1 MSDEPGNPPR
11 PPRRKRYAGTHPRR
25 FDQRYKELSPEKYPE
40 LVEHVRQAG
49 RTPAGTHVPI
59 MVAEVMQA
67 LAPAPGDV
75 AADCTLGYGGHAQ
88 EFLKRMLPG
97 GRVIGFD
104 VDAEQLERTAQR
116 LEGFGEAFK
125 AVRGNFAGL
134 GKALAAEG
142 LDGFDVIFADL
153 GVSSM
158 QVDDPRRGFSYKHEG
173 PLDMRM
179 DARLARS
186 AADLAASLSR
196 EELSQAL
203 RELGDEED
211 HQAIAAEIVRVRR
224 ERPIRTTGEL
234 VDAVFRAKKLNRR
247 RWREQTE
254 EGLHP
259 AARTFQAMR
268 ILVNDE
274 LGSLRQLLRLA
285 PYCLRAGGRIGILS
299 FHSGEDRLVKQAF
312 REGLRNGDYAQAA
325 DEVVRPTAQEVHSN
339 PRSSSAKLR
348 WARK

>member
-1 MSDEPGNPPR
+1 MDEVIACLRPMPG
-11 PPRRKRYAGTHPRR
+11 
-25 FDQRYKELSPEKYPE
+25 EI
-40 LVEHVRQAG
+40 V
-49 RTPAGTHVPI
+49 
-59 MVAEVMQA
+59 
-67 LAPAPGDV
+67 
-75 AADCTLGYGGHAQ
+75 ADCTLGYGGHA
-88 EFLKRMLPG
+88 EPFLARVLPG

-104 VDAEQLERTAQR
+104 VDGEQLERTQRR

-125 AVRGNFAGL
+125 ALRGNFAGL

-158 QVDDPRRGFSYKHEG
+158 QVDDPRRGFSYKREG

-196 EELSQAL
+196 EELSRAL
-203 RELGDEED
+203 LELGDEED
-211 HQAIAAEIVRVRR
+211 HQAIADEIVRVRR

-234 VDAVFRAKKLNRR
+234 ADAVFRAKKLNRR
-247 RWREQTE
+247 RWREQSE
-254 EGLHP
+254 EELHP

-285 PYCLRAGGRIGILS
+285 PYCLHAGGRIGILS

-312 REGLRNGDYAQAA
+312 REGLQSGDYAQVA
-325 DEVVRPTAQEVHSN
+325 DEVVRPAAQEVHSN